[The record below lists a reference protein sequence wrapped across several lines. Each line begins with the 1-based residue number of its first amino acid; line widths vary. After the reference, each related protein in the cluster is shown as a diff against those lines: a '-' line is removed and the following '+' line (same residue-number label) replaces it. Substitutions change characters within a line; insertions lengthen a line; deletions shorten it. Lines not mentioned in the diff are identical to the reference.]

1 MAQQNQNQ
9 NQNRGG
15 GNNNRNQGPTRPQRL
30 VMGAKSS
37 SQLVGDTCEISF
49 EVSIFRGS
57 SPVVGQLVI
66 LKDGVSRIVNGD
78 TEVPT
83 DIGGIALL
91 KIVFDLK
98 DYEQQ
103 KVIRV
108 CLDGLPD
115 EISYPVTIPVK
126 KKLADDKKEK
136 SESLVV
142 MKYQRDNGETFF
154 KMRVLTTDGEGVADK
169 AIGIFFRGVDHS
181 AMTDN
186 TGESTFVA
194 PGRLKVGEE
203 VKIFFTV
210 SGVKDTL
217 IMTLRRKKPLRQAK
231 AFSRGWWL
239 GVNNGRAFCVLLAAL
254 FFWFLAISFGPGRP
268 IFSEGMF
275 TGGKLSSAQER
286 YNETAAKYGHDIK
299 PVDRSKDYV
308 FGIFNILPKKSLWKI
323 ALLLTIVF
331 LIYFPIAAR
340 EEIADALDDLKIKMV
355 DRNIVKVSDPFFER
369 LIATSN
375 SLGIIGGQKSSEAKF
390 GPVSSSIMGANP
402 DDKDGDGKKDKPVF
416 GSTFLSYLTLDL
428 ATDLFANIAKRIF
441 GKR

>member
-9 NQNRGG
+9 RNQGG
-15 GNNNRNQGPTRPQRL
+15 GNNNNNRNQGTNRPQRL
-30 VMGAKSS
+30 VMNAKSS
-37 SQLVGDTCEISF
+37 SQVIGDTCEISF

-57 SPVVGQLVI
+57 SPVVGQMVI
-66 LKDGVSRIVNGD
+66 LKDGVSRITNGD
-78 TEVPT
+78 TEVLT
-83 DIGGIALL
+83 DQGGVALL
-91 KIVFDLK
+91 KIIFDLN
-98 DYEQQ
+98 DQEQH
-103 KVIRV
+103 KVVRI
-108 CLDGLPD
+108 CLDRLPD
-115 EISYPVTIPVK
+115 EISYPVTIPAK
-126 KKLADDKKEK
+126 KKLASDDKEET
-136 SESLVV
+136 ESLVV
-142 MKYQRDNGETFF
+142 MKYQRDNGEVFF
-154 KMRVLTTDGEGVADK
+154 KARVLTADGEGVADK
-169 AIGIFFRGVDHS
+169 AIGIFFRGADYS

-186 TGESTFVA
+186 TGEATFA
-194 PGRLKVGEE
+194 TPGRLKPGEE
-203 VKIFFTV
+203 TKIFFTV

-231 AFSRGWWL
+231 AFSRRWWF

-275 TGGKLSSAQER
+275 TGGELSQAQER
-286 YNETAAKYGHDIK
+286 YNEKAAKYGHDIK
-299 PVDRSKDYV
+299 PVDRSKDYIIGN
-308 FGIFNILPKKSLWKI
+308 FLPKKSLWKI

-340 EEIADALDDLKIKMV
+340 EEIADAIDDIKLKMI

-375 SLGIIGGQKSSEAKF
+375 SLGIIGGRKSSEAKF
-390 GPVSSSIMGANP
+390 GPVASSDMGANP
-402 DDKDGDGKKDKPVF
+402 NDKDGDGKKDKPVF

-428 ATDLFANIAKRIF
+428 ATDLLGSIFKRIV